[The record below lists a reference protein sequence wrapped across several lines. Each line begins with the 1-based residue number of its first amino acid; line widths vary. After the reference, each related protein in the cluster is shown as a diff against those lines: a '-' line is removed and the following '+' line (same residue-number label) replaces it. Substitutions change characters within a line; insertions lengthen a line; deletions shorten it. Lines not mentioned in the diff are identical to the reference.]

1 MAISLIKIGNS
12 TNIPTHHY
20 FCDEASDKD
29 GLDVTRVPMGSTCY
43 VINASR
49 EYVLNSSKE
58 WKEKITQT
66 AMETA
71 EE

>member
-20 FCDEASDKD
+20 FCDEDSDRD
-29 GLDVTRVPMGSTCY
+29 ALDVTRITMGSTCY
-43 VINASR
+43 VINTSR

-58 WKEKITQT
+58 WKEKITQIT
-66 AMETA
+66 MET
-71 EE
+71 

>member
-1 MAISLIKIGNS
+1 MMRL
-12 TNIPTHHY
+12 
-20 FCDEASDKD
+20 DKD

-43 VINASR
+43 LINASR